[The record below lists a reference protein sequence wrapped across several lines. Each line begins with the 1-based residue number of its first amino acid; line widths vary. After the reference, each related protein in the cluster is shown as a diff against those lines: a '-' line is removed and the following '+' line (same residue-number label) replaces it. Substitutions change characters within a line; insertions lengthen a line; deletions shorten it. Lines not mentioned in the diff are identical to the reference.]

1 MAQLVA
7 RLVRNEKVGGSNPP
21 SSTTRMR
28 LEPLPSSMVSVRA
41 SLLSRAQ
48 AGYRV
53 IGVNGVRGVS
63 RTGAALA
70 VHHRVALGHQ
80 RPQRRASLLLFP
92 VATLWSALI
101 LRPLRV
107 WGMVTS
113 AKMGWNTRQQVEVTS
128 Q

>member
-48 AGYRV
+48 AGVVGLSGV
-53 IGVNGVRGVS
+53 IGMNGVRGVS

-80 RPQRRASLLLFP
+80 RPQRRASLLLLP
-92 VATLWSALI
+92 VATLWSAPI
-101 LRPLRV
+101 LCPLRV

-113 AKMGWNTRQQVEVTS
+113 AKMGWNTR
-128 Q
+128 